1 MKKLYHIEN
10 ENNQLV
16 ALLYD
21 FRKSTPVVYA
31 ESEEDALRVASD
43 IYWCVK
49 RDHYKEDI
57 LGRAEDEEVDLTD
70 EQIERAVETMVNRY
84 DCEMTYWDNVDM
96 AIDWA
101 VNY

>member
-1 MKKLYHIEN
+1 MKKLFMLMWDNGQLKVLPYEEGNALPTVLAEDEEN
-10 ENNQLV
+10 
-16 ALLYD
+16 
-21 FRKSTPVVYA
+21 
-31 ESEEDALRVASD
+31 ALRVASD
-43 IYWCVK
+43 IYWYVK

-57 LGRAEDEEVDLTD
+57 LDRAEDKEIELTD
-70 EQIERAVETMVNRY
+70 EQIVRAVETMVNRY